1 MKNSVKEGLSL
12 NSFTL
17 DTDIVIEILR
27 GNQKAVGK
35 MENLPQETLIYITG
49 LTVYEL
55 YKGVLF
61 IEDKKQEQD
70 VENFVESVEVIQLD
84 SYAEKKAA
92 EIYAYL
98 RKKGELINDAD
109 ILIAATV
116 LANESVLVTNN
127 EEHFKRIKQLKIENW
142 LQ

>member
-1 MKNSVKEGLSL
+1 MK
-12 NSFTL
+12 
-17 DTDIVIEILR
+17 DLR
-27 GNQKAVGK
+27 QN
-35 MENLPQETLIYITG
+35 TLICITG

-61 IEDKKQEQD
+61 VGNKKLESD
-70 VENFVESVEVIQLD
+70 VRKFIESVEVLQLD
-84 SYAEKKAA
+84 SYIEKKAG
-92 EIYAYL
+92 EIYVYL

-116 LANESVLVTNN
+116 LANNSVLVTNN
-127 EEHFKRIKQLKIENW
+127 EEHFKRIESLKLENW

>member
-1 MKNSVKEGLSL
+1 MKNSAKEGLFL

-27 GNQKAVGK
+27 GNKTAMNK
-35 MENLPQETLIYITG
+35 MESLPQETLIYITG

-55 YKGVLF
+55 YKGILY
-61 IEDKKQEQD
+61 IGSKKLEAD
-70 VENFVESVEVIQLD
+70 LENFLQNVEVLQLD
-84 SYAEKKAA
+84 SYIERKAG

-98 RKKGELINDAD
+98 KKKGEIISDAD

-116 LANESVLVTNN
+116 LVNDSVLITNN
-127 EEHFKRIKQLKIENW
+127 KEHFKRIKDLKIENW
-142 LQ
+142 IQ

>member
-1 MKNSVKEGLSL
+1 MKSSVKEGLLL

-27 GNQKAVGK
+27 GNETAVNK
-35 MENLPQETLIYITG
+35 MESFPQETLINITG

-55 YKGVLF
+55 YKGVLYIGSKKLEDDLVNF
-61 IEDKKQEQD
+61 IQ
-70 VENFVESVEVIQLD
+70 SVEVLQLD
-84 SYAEKKAA
+84 SYIERKAG

-98 RKKGELINDAD
+98 KKKGEIISDAD

-116 LANESVLVTNN
+116 LVNDSVLVTNN
-127 EEHFKRIKQLKIENW
+127 VEHFKRIKGLKIENW
-142 LQ
+142 IQ

>member
-1 MKNSVKEGLSL
+1 M

-27 GNQKAVGK
+27 GNETAVNK
-35 MENLPQETLIYITG
+35 METLPQETLINITG

-55 YKGVLF
+55 YKGVLCLGS
-61 IEDKKQEQD
+61 KKLEEEL
-70 VENFVESVEVIQLD
+70 ENFIQSVEVLQLD
-84 SYAEKKAA
+84 SYIERKAG

-98 RKKGELINDAD
+98 KKKGEIISDAD

-116 LANESVLVTNN
+116 LENDSVLVTNN
-127 EEHFKRIKQLKIENW
+127 EEHFKRIKDLKIENW
-142 LQ
+142 IQ